1 MPEDLIRGYRR
12 LTGRRVL
19 FILVLAALIAISFGA
34 QLGFGKFHV
43 GFLDSYAAL
52 LDHIL
57 GTVPD
62 TQIGIDRDDVVW
74 NMRLPRALGCLAV
87 GVGLGVCGA
96 AMQSSL
102 KNPLA
107 DPYTTGISSGAGLGA
122 SIAIIAGVSVIP
134 GVSQEYTVILNAF
147 LFALIPAAIIIFFSV
162 VRRNLTVSSVVLI
175 GVAVMY
181 IFSAFTTL
189 LKYSAS
195 DDSLADMFLWSIGS
209 MGKISWDNLA
219 FVTAAAAMGLF
230 AFMYMARQLNVLSI
244 CEKSAGTMG
253 VDKRRVRT
261 VALAAV
267 SLVTATLVCFTGT
280 IGFVGLI
287 APHVSRMFVGSD
299 NRYLVPASAF
309 CGAFIML
316 AADCVAKNLT
326 TTGVP
331 VGLIT
336 SLIGGPVFLV
346 LLLRQRRSDWQ

>member
-1 MPEDLIRGYRR
+1 MLEDLIRGYRR
-12 LTGRRVL
+12 LNGRRVL
-19 FILVLAALIAISFGA
+19 FILVLSVLIAASFGA

-102 KNPLA
+102 RNPLA

-122 SIAIIAGVSVIP
+122 SIAIIAGISVIP

-162 VRRNLTVSSVVLI
+162 VRRNLTVSSVILI

-209 MGKISWDNLA
+209 MGKITWDNLI
-219 FVTAAAAMGLF
+219 FVLAAGALGLF
-230 AFMYMARQLNVLSI
+230 AFVFMARQLNVLSI

-261 VALAAV
+261 GALTIV
-267 SLVTATLVCFTGT
+267 SLVTATIVCFTGT

-299 NRYLVPASAF
+299 NRYLVPASAV

-316 AADCVAKNLT
+316 AADCFAKNLT

-336 SLIGGPVFLV
+336 SLIGGPVFLI
-346 LLLRQRRSDWQ
+346 LLLRQRRLDWQ